1 MISAKKNHGMPFK
14 ITRNI
19 LHILTLINLDQ
30 CSLLSIPVATNSLG
44 QMNAK
49 VNISYVHHNTIHY
62 SEFISPCATSKINRE
77 KSVKHYPCPH
87 TSSSSRKPSYQSTR
101 SLGGCVYLWQDK
113 KTDIL
118 THWTT
123 ELFLNYKMYYITSHP
138 AFTTCVQSVSG
149 YELSRCTPYVHEA
162 KSPDVGRVSVC
173 YQAHH
178 LLAGQLQCEQL
189 VQQAEG
195 RGHDA
200 SSANATDL
208 QDRKECTKILLLE

>member
-1 MISAKKNHGMPFK
+1 
-14 ITRNI
+14 
-19 LHILTLINLDQ
+19 
-30 CSLLSIPVATNSLG
+30 
-44 QMNAK
+44 
-49 VNISYVHHNTIHY
+49 
-62 SEFISPCATSKINRE
+62 
-77 KSVKHYPCPH
+77 
-87 TSSSSRKPSYQSTR
+87 
-101 SLGGCVYLWQDK
+101 
-113 KTDIL
+113 
-118 THWTT
+118 
-123 ELFLNYKMYYITSHP
+123 MYYITSHP

-178 LLAGQLQCEQL
+178 LLAGQLQGEQL